1 MIPSGDAPLSFNIKA
16 ITDDD
21 ACIARVF
28 IAGEWQGDPGEAG
41 VLLETV
47 CRRWPKDVKVD
58 FLVLCGGF
66 LQFRWPDRLRRWD
79 IGDNLNPSK
88 ETVDLLY
95 KEAEKCFR
103 PVFDGRIRAKLRR
116 FARCVTFG
124 IDSHFFRDSWWDPHV
139 ELVFAL
145 DLHTGEA
152 WPTGKSYP
160 NPRQQQGLVR
170 IADLESHFIRACGRD
185 VALLSCHDLSLFS
198 PRSYHNARGWRRET
212 IERFRQM
219 ARERKPELLIW
230 HHAWRTP
237 AQLRHHFRGYA
248 RGQGIFYA
256 KHLRAGDLTVTRF
269 LARDVYRASRGAA
282 ALVVRGRDEWPDARL
297 ALIRGVPTG
306 LVAGWRA
313 FRGEPRSAIR

>member
-47 CRRWPKDVKVD
+47 CRRWPKDTEAD

-160 NPRQQQGLVR
+160 NPGQQQGLVR

-219 ARERKPELLIW
+219 AHERKPELLIW
-230 HHAWRTP
+230 HPHRSDTPRTWIP
-237 AQLRHHFRGYA
+237 GLGGMRKELP
-248 RGQGIFYA
+248 GISYIS
-256 KHLRAGDLTVTRF
+256 AGMYHNDG
-269 LARDVYRASRGAA
+269 AIPRASLESVLKHTKNVP
-282 ALVVRGRDEWPDARL
+282 ALD
-297 ALIRGVPTG
+297 LI
-306 LVAGWRA
+306 AKIKNK
-313 FRGEPRSAIR
+313 EC